1 MTEGSGGTAMTAG
14 NGGTPIPELAPRV
27 VQERLA
33 GPNPPLLLDVRELWE
48 HGVAHLPGARL
59 VPLATLPG
67 AVAALDPASDLVVYC
82 HHGVRSMHA
91 CHFLAQTGFTRVANL
106 AGGIDAWSLTVDAAV
121 PRY

>member
-1 MTEGSGGTAMTAG
+1 M
-14 NGGTPIPELAPRV
+14 IPELAPKI

-33 GPNPPLLLDVRELWE
+33 GPNPPQLLDVREPWE

-67 AVAALDPASDLVVYC
+67 AVGSFDPAADLVVYC

-91 CHFLAQTGFTRVANL
+91 CHFLVQAGFTKIANL